1 MAIVF
6 PASPSV
12 NDTFTEGSI
21 TYKWDGDKWVGL
33 GLTPADRLVEGSNK
47 LEIDANSDLLWD
59 GGRVGFGGNGIGSG
73 LGVYL
78 QRNSPA
84 TTHFYE
90 ASDGTKTMISGVDS
104 TNDYVKMG
112 SLSSH
117 RVGLVAGNSE
127 KLSILPGGNIG
138 INDTTPENTLSIK
151 NIGSFDGDANSFYL
165 GSNFTGT
172 GQNFSGSGK
181 HAQRFFFNNA
191 SSNGYLSYSNTGATG
206 TAGDA
211 ITWQERLRITSAGQ
225 STFIKRNNNADDL
238 LFGYGTS
245 TGIYAGIGGYNNFNT
260 NQLCDLTFWTNGSTG
275 SCAPTEKLRITSGGT
290 VLMGGQTASYDGGF
304 VNLELRKDSA
314 TVGGSMTLVNDE
326 SATAGATC
334 QIDCYQ
340 NFRAAGKIV
349 FGRENANNWQTS
361 AAGADSFLAFH
372 TNDSGTEAERLRIR
386 SNGDLILG
394 PYDPVGSY
402 TDASLNVPY
411 EIKVAPFGWQNNTE
425 IAGIS
430 MGNHSGSTGNDE
442 GEIVF
447 KTTLNAHQG
456 TTGLVERARIN
467 NNGSFTVSTYGGL
480 EANGNPDNFAL
491 WQCSG
496 GRITMASSGAWQRM
510 FHCGHTCNATL
521 RLYVTSGNAVNGGG
535 HMFEYKICV
544 VYGAASISQ
553 TATYVYGTTQGNI
566 QAVAVQYNNSGY
578 QLEAQVSWTQFTSL
592 PVVNWVLEGQS
603 SSSWSP

>member
-6 PASPSV
+6 PASPSI
-12 NDTFTEGSI
+12 NETFTEGSI
-21 TYKWDGDKWVGL
+21 TYKCVGTNPIKWIGL
-33 GLTPADRLVEGSNK
+33 GITPADRLVEGSNS
-47 LEIDANSDLLWD
+47 LEITAGNDLVWTGDSVLLGTSTSNSSDRLTVLD
-59 GGRVGFGGNGIGSG
+59 PGSAFMSIRSD
-73 LGVYL
+73 V
-78 QRNSPA
+78 
-84 TTHFYE
+84 
-90 ASDGTKTMISGVDS
+90 ASDGNSQVLDFGV
-104 TNDYVKMG
+104 
-112 SLSSH
+112 
-117 RVGLVAGNSE
+117 
-127 KLSILPGGNIG
+127 
-138 INDTTPENTLSIK
+138 
-151 NIGSFDGDANSFYL
+151 
-165 GSNFTGT
+165 
-172 GQNFSGSGK
+172 
-181 HAQRFFFNNA
+181 
-191 SSNGYLSYSNTGATG
+191 G
-206 TAGDA
+206 TAD
-211 ITWQERLRITSAGQ
+211 RSSANL
-225 STFIKRNNNADDL
+225 TAVIAADIH
-238 LFGYGTS
+238 S
-245 TGIYAGIGGYNNFNT
+245 
-260 NQLCDLTFWTNGSTG
+260 
-275 SCAPTEKLRITSGGT
+275 TSGGT
-290 VLMGGQTASYDGGF
+290 LKADLVFQTNAGNNISDKMRLTSDGDLGIGQADPQGDLHIGNISGSKNLIMHAANNGDALIRFREGGSTASGFNEYSIGMDGGRNSLV
-304 VNLELRKDSA
+304 VNGQGAGEIIAVKGDTGHVGINETTPNRNLYISGDEDTAYSLTSGSNNAYLRLHNKDGTDS
-314 TVGGSMTLVNDE
+314 TGVGSHVGIEMYVGS
-326 SATAGATC
+326 GATSVGML
-334 QIDCYQ
+334 QMIRTGDNIGDLSYKT
-340 NFRAAGKIV
+340 RTGSSSY
-349 FGRENANNWQTS
+349 R
-361 AAGADSFLAFH
+361 
-372 TNDSGTEAERLRIR
+372 ERLRVR
-386 SNGDLILG
+386 NNGDVILG

-402 TDASLNVPY
+402 TDSSLNVPY

>member
-6 PASPSV
+6 PASPSI
-12 NDTFTEGSI
+12 NETFTEGSI
-21 TYKWDGDKWVGL
+21 TYKCVGTNPIKWIGL
-33 GLTPADRLVEGSNK
+33 GITPADRLVEGSNS
-47 LEIDANSDLLWD
+47 LEIDGSNNLVWTGGKVLVGTSSAYVADTNLQITDDTNPKLVLNNPGNSTYSIAVGTDNQLAVRNESQARTDLWIDYATGKVGIGQSDPQGDLHIGNISGSKNLIMHAANNGDALIRFREGGSTASGFNEYSIGMD
-59 GGRVGFGGNGIGSG
+59 GGRNSLVVNGQGAGEIIAVKGDTGHVGINETTPNRNLYISGDEDTAYSLTSGSNNAYLRLHNKDGTDSTGVGSHVGIEMYVGSG
-73 LGVYL
+73 ATSVGML
-78 QRNSPA
+78 Q
-84 TTHFYE
+84 
-90 ASDGTKTMISGVDS
+90 MIRTGD
-104 TNDYVKMG
+104 
-112 SLSSH
+112 
-117 RVGLVAGNSE
+117 
-127 KLSILPGGNIG
+127 NIG
-138 INDTTPENTLSIK
+138 D
-151 NIGSFDGDANSFYL
+151 
-165 GSNFTGT
+165 
-172 GQNFSGSGK
+172 
-181 HAQRFFFNNA
+181 
-191 SSNGYLSYSNTGATG
+191 LSYKTRTGSSSYR
-206 TAGDA
+206 
-211 ITWQERLRITSAGQ
+211 ERLRV
-225 STFIKRNNNADDL
+225 RNN
-238 LFGYGTS
+238 
-245 TGIYAGIGGYNNFNT
+245 
-260 NQLCDLTFWTNGSTG
+260 
-275 SCAPTEKLRITSGGT
+275 
-290 VLMGGQTASYDGGF
+290 
-304 VNLELRKDSA
+304 
-314 TVGGSMTLVNDE
+314 
-326 SATAGATC
+326 
-334 QIDCYQ
+334 
-340 NFRAAGKIV
+340 
-349 FGRENANNWQTS
+349 
-361 AAGADSFLAFH
+361 
-372 TNDSGTEAERLRIR
+372 
-386 SNGDLILG
+386 GDVILG

-402 TDASLNVPY
+402 TDSSLNVPY

-566 QAVAVQYNNSGY
+566 QAVSVQYNNSGY

-603 SSSWSP
+603 SSSWTP